1 MLTARDSVAEKIV
14 GINTGADDYLTKPFV
29 FEELL
34 ARINA
39 LARRLF
45 SDRAPILVVADLTLG
60 PSTRQVHRAGALVEL
75 TNKEYALLALLMRRP
90 GHVYSRTQ
98 IADQVWDVTVTND
111 SNVIDTYV
119 RLLRKKIDTGREQS
133 LIRTVRGVGYTM
145 KE

>member
-1 MLTARDSVAEKIV
+1 M
-14 GINTGADDYLTKPFV
+14 
-29 FEELL
+29 
-34 ARINA
+34 
-39 LARRLF
+39 
-45 SDRAPILVVADLTLG
+45 
-60 PSTRQVHRAGALVEL
+60 EL